1 MPPPWWL
8 LCAIHLQRKVAG
20 CCVAAVC
27 KAAKALP
34 ALLARWQQLSCL
46 PRSPPSHPQVHAA
59 GQLITRDFVSML
71 PFTDEL
77 VLLELSGSDVLTAL
91 ETGVGSWPALE
102 GRFLQARAPQETGF
116 VSRGVGVPAVPLSRH
131 TPCIAA
137 ELLLLTLI
145 LLIPFSSAPQVS
157 GLTFAFDSDKP
168 SGSRVVRDSVRV
180 AGEPLQLDTRYKASC
195 PG

>member
-1 MPPPWWL
+1 M
-8 LCAIHLQRKVAG
+8 
-20 CCVAAVC
+20 
-27 KAAKALP
+27 
-34 ALLARWQQLSCL
+34 LATHRCLSCT
-46 PRSPPSHPQVHAA
+46 PGAPPSHPQVHAA

-102 GRFLQARAPQETGF
+102 GRFLQARAPHDAGF

-131 TPCIAA
+131 APCIAA

-145 LLIPFSSAPQVS
+145 LLITFLRST
-157 GLTFAFDSDKP
+157 GLRP
-168 SGSRVVRDSVRV
+168 H
-180 AGEPLQLDTRYKASC
+180 LCL
-195 PG
+195 